1 MIDWNRVRDLRD
13 EIGTDEFADVVSLFL
28 DEVEAEIS
36 VLRGE
41 GLADRLEAR
50 LHFLKGGALN
60 LGFDDFAA
68 LCQTGEQMAS
78 QGYENEV
85 DITEIIENY
94 DKSRATFMAS
104 LPQLEDT

>member
-1 MIDWNRVRDLRD
+1 MIDWNRVRELRD

-28 DEVEAEIS
+28 DEVESEIS
-36 VLRGE
+36 ALRGQ

-68 LCQTGEQMAS
+68 LCQTGEQLAS
-78 QGYENEV
+78 QGYANKV
-85 DITEIIENY
+85 DVMEIIETY
-94 DKSRATFMAS
+94 DKSRATFMAG
-104 LPQLEDT
+104 LPRLDDS